1 MDGLLNNYDA
11 YNRTNLIPSHTTI
24 DRECGITWEDNKQA
38 FKNKFKIEKE
48 ESILINLFSNWILLI
63 YQKGS

>member
-38 FKNKFKIEKE
+38 FKK
-48 ESILINLFSNWILLI
+48 
-63 YQKGS
+63 